1 VAKIKFGTSV
11 EAEECIKLMEGRF
24 FDGVR
29 LECAFWDG
37 KEDLSKGPRASREED
52 EKRLD
57 EFGQWLETRE

>member
-1 VAKIKFGTSV
+1 
-11 EAEECIKLMEGRF
+11 MEGRF